1 MLQTRQGPSLDA
13 SQVSAVCEACR
24 LIMSEVLLGRHRF
37 NSAEV
42 MVYLGPP
49 TAALLLCG
57 AAVQE
62 RAAFTAAGLH
72 TVERNPALFAAC
84 ALASFF
90 VNLTTFLAIRYV
102 HLCDRSQ

>member
-1 MLQTRQGPSLDA
+1 MR
-13 SQVSAVCEACR
+13 QVSAVCEACR

-57 AAVQE
+57 AAAQE
-62 RAAFTAAGLH
+62 RGAFTAAGLS
-72 TVERNPALFAAC
+72 TIQSNAPLVVAC
-84 ALASFF
+84 ALASFT
-90 VNLTTFLAIRYV
+90 VNLTTFLAIR
-102 HLCDRSQ
+102 CDP